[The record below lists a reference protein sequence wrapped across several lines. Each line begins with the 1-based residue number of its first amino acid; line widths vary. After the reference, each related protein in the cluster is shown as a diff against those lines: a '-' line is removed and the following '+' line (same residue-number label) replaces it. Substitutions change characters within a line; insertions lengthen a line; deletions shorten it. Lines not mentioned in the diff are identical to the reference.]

1 MHSCK
6 SSRTQ
11 NVHCK
16 YNDFT
21 NLAVAN
27 GPNSLLWVVLDDG
40 SLVNEHILLGVVPV
54 DEAIA
59 RLNVEPL
66 DGAAHFGGNDL
77 LGWLL
82 LDGLVISS
90 LLLCGLDLRVSH
102 DVIVVLMVT

>member
-1 MHSCK
+1 
-6 SSRTQ
+6 
-11 NVHCK
+11 V
-16 YNDFT
+16 D
-21 NLAVAN
+21 
-27 GPNSLLWVVLDDG
+27 
-40 SLVNEHILLGVVPV
+40 EHILLGVVPV

-82 LDGLVISS
+82 LDVLVISS

-102 DVIVVLMVT
+102 DVIVVLMLTNFFPRLFSKMAADLVS